1 MRTIQFIFILTLSLF
16 LGSGPTE
23 AQVVFGDPT
32 MPNMATGINNLE
44 VGGINYNV
52 VFRLQKF
59 ANEIYG
65 PFPGTFDIFDALPEA
80 EDAVA
85 TVNLALNG
93 ANATSIGDIDLPGFE
108 GHSYLIGF
116 ESFIL
121 PIGEVESI
129 LTVRATNEGTT
140 DWFSLGENPWTYN
153 FDERNWAVF
162 SITTAVDDDDVVDIP
177 EAYKL
182 FPNYP
187 NPFNPTT
194 TIQYYLPQASEVTVR
209 IFDVY
214 GNLVKTLV
222 NGRQSAGQKSAIWN
236 GHNDIGQK
244 VSSGVY
250 FYSLITEEFL
260 QSKKMMLLK

>member
-1 MRTIQFIFILTLSLF
+1 MRTIQFILILTFSLF
-16 LGSGPTE
+16 LASEPTG

-32 MPNMATGINNLE
+32 MPNMATSINNLE

-52 VFRLQKF
+52 VFRVQKF

-182 FPNYP
+182 FPSYP

-194 TIQYYLPQASEVTVR
+194 TIQYYVAQESKVTLK
-209 IFDVY
+209 IFNVM
-214 GNLVKTLV
+214 GVLVKTLV
-222 NGRQSAGQKSAIWN
+222 DDVQAQGQNSVMWNGRNNS
-236 GHNDIGQK
+236 GQK

-250 FYSLITEEFL
+250 LYTLTAEGFL
-260 QSKKMMLLK
+260 QTRTMILLK